1 METSLFFKGYC
12 KKVIDNN
19 SLSMHVLIKP
29 SNVLKLKGFLP
40 YWVTTGLLPEYNQLV
55 NGSVMKSYIKKVNG
69 VEMKLRMMTTIDLL
83 IIIVIKGSFNKF
95 K

>member
-29 SNVLKLKGFLP
+29 SNVLKLKGFQ
-40 YWVTTGLLPEYNQLV
+40 WVTTRVQPAR
-55 NGSVMKSYIKKVNG
+55 SVMKSYIKKVNG

>member
-19 SLSMHVLIKP
+19 SLSMYVLIKP
-29 SNVLKLKGFLP
+29 PSVLKLKGFQ
-40 YWVTTGLLPEYNQLV
+40 WVTIPEYNQLI
-55 NGSVMKSYIKKVNG
+55 NSSAMKSHIKKVNK
-69 VEMKLRMMTTIDLL
+69 VEVKWRIMATIDLL
-83 IIIVIKGSFNKF
+83 IIALIKGLFNKL